1 MKKKLDAM
9 YNIDFET
16 EKKEPT
22 RCSYVVPRK
31 KRNCRMLVKPGK
43 TYCGEHDITKSIDTS
58 NNHSDGTT
66 DIRIVCPNDSKH
78 TCNANRLEKH
88 LKVCPSKPKP
98 VPEFC
103 SKGINSAPRPI
114 KETKNHLTVASATD
128 KQLLDIIKR
137 IEKFYKDQCFDERI
151 KTEVLTHN
159 LVETHIL
166 ENPDFGPAALKHL
179 KQNSSLLAYLENYI
193 KTEVSKHV

>member
-1 MKKKLDAM
+1 M
-9 YNIDFET
+9 YDIDFEK

-43 TYCGEHDITKSIDTS
+43 KYCGEHDITKSIDKV
-58 NNHSDGTT
+58 NNHSDGAT

-88 LKVCPSKPKP
+88 LQVCPSKPKP

-114 KETKNHLTVASATD
+114 KETKNKLTVGSATD
-128 KQLLDIIKR
+128 KQLIDIIER

-151 KTEVLTHN
+151 KTEILTHN
-159 LVETHIL
+159 VVESHIL

-179 KQNSSLLAYLENYI
+179 KQNSSLLAYLEKYI

>member
-1 MKKKLDAM
+1 M
-9 YNIDFET
+9 YDIDFEK

-43 TYCGEHDITKSIDTS
+43 KYCGEHDITKSIDKV
-58 NNHSDGTT
+58 NNHSDGAT

-78 TCNANRLEKH
+78 TCNSNRLEKH

-114 KETKNHLTVASATD
+114 NETKNKLTVGSATD
-128 KQLLDIIKR
+128 KQLIDIIKR

-151 KTEVLTHN
+151 KTEILTHN
-159 LVETHIL
+159 VVESHIL

-179 KQNSSLLAYLENYI
+179 KQNSSLLAYLEKYI